1 MNWMY
6 AHFHCAGFKE
16 FLFKPQSLQY
26 FMIRTWFNTNTVL
39 CHNFVLSWNA
49 LRLIVNTEDQW
60 SDTERLPYGAINLCF
75 FYCNRCKGLSGSITF
90 PGQLSFS
97 VLNRVLRESFF
108 TRYNIWI
115 LLARYWH
122 LSLSV
127 CTINPTYRNLFTTS
141 SLWHF
146 LLPDLLDRCTWSS
159 YHSLRFL

>member
-108 TRYNIWI
+108 TRYKMQAIGI
-115 LLARYWH
+115 CHSQSVQSTQLTEIYSQLA
-122 LSLSV
+122 L
-127 CTINPTYRNLFTTS
+127 CGTS
-141 SLWHF
+141 CF
-146 LLPDLLDRCTWSS
+146 PIC
-159 YHSLRFL
+159 